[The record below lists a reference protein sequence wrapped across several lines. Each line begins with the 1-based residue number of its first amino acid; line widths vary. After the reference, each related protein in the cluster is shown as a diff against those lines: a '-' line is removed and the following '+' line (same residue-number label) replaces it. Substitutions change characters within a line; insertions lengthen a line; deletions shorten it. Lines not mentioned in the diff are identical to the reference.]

1 MDKNN
6 KKYATVN
13 GSLYNKKKNNLIAYP
28 GGRTSSYKVS
38 KGTKYIG
45 NQSFSGATVK
55 NIGYKAFEN
64 CKNLNNITIPSS
76 VSFIDAK
83 AFDNTKYYNT
93 SKHWYKGQLYVANCV
108 VDSKTNI
115 KSANL
120 KSGTRLIAK
129 EAYYNRKNLKSVKLS
144 NKLQYIND
152 RAFLNC
158 NKVKSAVLP
167 KSIKYVGKKAIGYK
181 ITTVYADV
189 DSFLEYYQKMI
200 LARDNFT
207 LYVYKNTAGNRYA
220 KGNAFNYK
228 VIK

>member
-28 GGRTSSYKVS
+28 DGRTSSYKVS

-55 NIGYKAFEN
+55 KVVLPNTVKNIGYKAFEN
-64 CKNLNNITIPSS
+64 CKNLNNITIPGS

-83 AFDNTKYYNT
+83 AFNNTKYYNT
-93 SKHWYKGQLYVANCV
+93 SKYWYKGQLYVANCV
-108 VDSKTNI
+108 VDSKENI

-120 KSGTRLIAK
+120 KSNTRLI
-129 EAYYNRKNLKSVKLS
+129 
-144 NKLQYIND
+144 
-152 RAFLNC
+152 
-158 NKVKSAVLP
+158 
-167 KSIKYVGKKAIGYK
+167 
-181 ITTVYADV
+181 
-189 DSFLEYYQKMI
+189 
-200 LARDNFT
+200 ARDNFT

-220 KGNAFNYK
+220 KGNTFNYK